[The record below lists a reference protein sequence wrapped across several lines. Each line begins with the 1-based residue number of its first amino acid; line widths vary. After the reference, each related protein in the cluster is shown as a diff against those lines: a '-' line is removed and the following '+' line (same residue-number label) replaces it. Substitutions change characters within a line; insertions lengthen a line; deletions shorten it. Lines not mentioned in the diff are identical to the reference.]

1 MPAPIALFV
10 YNRPYHT
17 RQTVDSLAGNIY
29 AKDSDLIIFS
39 DGPKTENDRP
49 QVTEVREFIR
59 TIQSFK
65 SVRIVE
71 SESNKGLANSI
82 INGVTE
88 VLKLTDNVIVLEDD
102 LVTSPYFL
110 QYMNDGLNQY
120 QEDERVVS
128 IHAYIYPVKEKLPE
142 TFFIRGSDCWGWA
155 TWKRSWLLFEPDGVK
170 LLRQLESQN
179 LAYEFNFY
187 GCYPYMKMLKDQI
200 KGRNNSWAIR
210 WYASTFLAGGL
221 TLYPSASLV
230 RNIGHDGSGVHSLK
244 SNHYEYLVDLSPR
257 RILLEKIEVVEN
269 KAAKR
274 IIAEFHKKQQ
284 SFVNAVIRKIKTFVR
299 Q

>member
-10 YNRPYHT
+10 YNRPFHT
-17 RQTVDSLAGNIY
+17 KRTVESLAANIQ

-39 DGPKTENDRP
+39 DGPKTEKDRP
-49 QVTEVREFIR
+49 QVMEVREFIR

-82 INGVTE
+82 IIGVSE
-88 VLKLTDNVIVLEDD
+88 VLKLRDTVIVMEDD
-102 LVTSPYFL
+102 LITSPYFL
-110 QYMNDGLNQY
+110 QYMNDGLIQY
-120 QEDERVVS
+120 QDDERVVS
-128 IHAYIYPVKEKLPE
+128 IHGYIYPVKAKLPE

-155 TWKRSWLLFEPDGVK
+155 TWKRSWQLFEPDGVK

-187 GCYPYMKMLKDQI
+187 GSYPYIKMLKDQI

-210 WYASTFLAGGL
+210 WYASTFLAGGF

-244 SNHYEYLVDLSPR
+244 SNHDEYLVDLSPK
-257 RILLEKIEVVEN
+257 RILLKKIEVVED

-274 IIAEFHKKQQ
+274 IIASFHKRQQ
-284 SFVNAVIRKIKTFVR
+284 SIVNAVIRKIKTFVR
-299 Q
+299 L